1 MTARARLD
9 LGVACA
15 VFPLCCVAFWAN
27 HLLAALSPKSVTPY
41 SPVDD
46 SLVYASAYGFGLVG
60 TLLSSYLLVR
70 AVPRW
75 RRNGEEWL
83 YTALIPAPLVGY
95 LSLAVEPLAAWL
107 DLATKVERHVLV
119 SAETFVGVPL
129 LAAALV
135 CVILARRAL
144 ATPQPAARR
153 RAPPRRARRVSP
165 PGGAAGGRDLHGP
178 GPVRI
183 LAHADHRNLDR
194 RDGSPRVRRR
204 ALRTGGR
211 R

>member
-144 ATPQPAARR
+144 ATPQPAARADVALR
-153 RAPPRRARRVSP
+153 HGERVVSRHQ
-165 PGGAAGGRDLHGP
+165 AALRVAGISTALVLFGFSLTPITGTWIDEM
-178 GPVRI
+178 
-183 LAHADHRNLDR
+183 
-194 RDGSPRVRRR
+194 VRREY
-204 ALRTGGR
+204 GVGR
-211 R
+211 

>member
-75 RRNGEEWL
+75 RRKGEEWL

-144 ATPQPAARR
+144 ATPQPAARADVALR
-153 RAPPRRARRVSP
+153 HGERVVSRHQ
-165 PGGAAGGRDLHGP
+165 AALRVAGISTALVLFGFSLTPITGTWIDEM
-178 GPVRI
+178 
-183 LAHADHRNLDR
+183 
-194 RDGSPRVRRR
+194 VRREY
-204 ALRTGGR
+204 GVGR
-211 R
+211 